1 MNPENGHKNDLRD
14 ETLPYKEQTERAGAV
29 QPGEEKAPRRPSSI
43 YKEVIRKK
51 GTKSL
56 AGWFKLKE
64 GRYRLDVR
72 KKCFT
77 IRSTSTGCPERL

>member
-1 MNPENGHKNDLRD
+1 VHPENGHKNDLRD

-29 QPGEEKAPRRPSSI
+29 QPGEEKAPRRPFSI

-56 AGWFKLKE
+56 AWSVLIGQEEMVFKLR
-64 GRYRLDVR
+64 GV
-72 KKCFT
+72 
-77 IRSTSTGCPERL
+77 I